1 MAEIELSA
9 DGTEHAEVAFDLVMD
24 AIAAASD
31 QDRAT
36 WVLVDGK
43 RVAAVVPVDHVPD
56 DVRREIHSIAAELS
70 RERPFSERVELTTRL
85 LDLYDRP
92 RLPEQPRL
100 QGEWHDVGRTEDA
113 RAVTLVIG
121 EQLARDL
128 GYEGSWPRGVLD
140 PPSSRDP
147 EGQG

>member
-31 QDRAT
+31 QDRCT

-43 RVAAVVPVDHVPD
+43 RVAYIGTVDVG
-56 DVRREIHSIAAELS
+56 EAAEQAMHD
-70 RERPFSERVELTTRL
+70 L
-85 LDLYDRP
+85 LRTP
-92 RLPEQPRL
+92 L
-100 QGEWHDVGRTEDA
+100 QGEWRDVGPTEDA

-128 GYEGSWPRGVLD
+128 GYTGSWPRGVLD